1 MTVAG
6 KSALGPLQAAPT
18 LSSGAQL
25 VCVPCSVL
33 LNVYCSALDSRRLS
47 MISFVVTDV
56 LTPEISKGDFD
67 DFSGRIEN
75 TLPSLRLTRTLPS
88 FWADSNT
95 DENF

>member
-1 MTVAG
+1 
-6 KSALGPLQAAPT
+6 
-18 LSSGAQL
+18 
-25 VCVPCSVL
+25 
-33 LNVYCSALDSRRLS
+33 

-67 DFSGRIEN
+67 DFSGLIEN

-95 DENF
+95 DENFWRASLYVNIFILFS

>member
-1 MTVAG
+1 
-6 KSALGPLQAAPT
+6 
-18 LSSGAQL
+18 
-25 VCVPCSVL
+25 
-33 LNVYCSALDSRRLS
+33 